1 MYAVECKNLL
11 LGYAGTPVAAEISF
25 RLEQGSYLCIV
36 GENGSGKTTFMK
48 AVLGLVKPLGG
59 SVTIKTR
66 GIGYMPQ
73 RTPVQSD
80 FPASVYEI
88 VLSGLCGKSKL
99 GLPYSREKK
108 RIALSAME
116 RTEVSHL
123 AKKGFRALSGGQQ
136 QRVLLA
142 RAICAANEMLLLDEP
157 TAGLDS
163 HSAEKMYGTLRSL
176 NRDDGM
182 TVITVTHDLPRALSD
197 ATHVLRISRDNC
209 DFMTKEKYLGGTEA

>member
-11 LGYAGTPVAAEISF
+11 LGYAGAPVAAEISF
-25 RLEQGSYLCIV
+25 RLEHGSYLCII

-116 RTEVSHL
+116 RTEISHL
-123 AKKGFRALSGGQQ
+123 AKKGYRALSGGQQ

-142 RAICAANEMLLLDEP
+142 RAISAANEMLLLDEP

-197 ATHVLRISRDNC
+197 ATHVLRISRDRC